1 VAFVSP
7 RSSKLAIR
15 GTTESPTVELL
26 DRDCKVL
33 SFYERRGFDHFR
45 GTIDD
50 GRMVVVPEVLA
61 VPNPP
66 SFGSVNQCRV
76 WEEPPPPE
84 PIRPDG

>member
-1 VAFVSP
+1 
-7 RSSKLAIR
+7 
-15 GTTESPTVELL
+15 
-26 DRDCKVL
+26 
-33 SFYERRGFDHFR
+33 
-45 GTIDD
+45 
-50 GRMVVVPEVLA
+50 MVVVPEVLA